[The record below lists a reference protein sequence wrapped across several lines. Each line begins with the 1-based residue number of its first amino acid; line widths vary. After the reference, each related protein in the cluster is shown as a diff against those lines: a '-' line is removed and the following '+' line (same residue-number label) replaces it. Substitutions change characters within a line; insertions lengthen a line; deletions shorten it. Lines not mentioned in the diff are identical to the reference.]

1 MISSN
6 DYDLIL
12 KNIGRF
18 ITLDESESELF
29 ISLLKSKSYKAKE
42 YLLKPGQI
50 SKYEIFISKG
60 CVKNYIIDKN
70 GFEHINMF
78 AIEDWWTS
86 DMQSFITENPATH
99 FIQAL
104 ENTEV
109 LQISKANTKILYQKI
124 PKFERFFRILYQNSL
139 VTQIERIDQNIAF
152 SAEERYL
159 CFIQKYPKLEQ
170 RLTQKQMAA
179 YLGIT
184 PEFLSVIRNKL
195 TRG

>member
-1 MISSN
+1 MSYKSPF
-6 DYDLIL
+6 DLIL
-12 KNIGRF
+12 KNVTRF
-18 ITLDESESELF
+18 INLDSSEIEIFAS
-29 ISLLKSKSYKAKE
+29 ILKSKTYKNKE
-42 YLLKPGQI
+42 FLLKPGQI
-50 SKYEIFISKG
+50 SKYEIFIIKG
-60 CVKNYIIDKN
+60 CVKNYILNKN

-86 DMQSFITENPATH
+86 DMHSFITGTPATH

-109 LQISKANTKILYQKI
+109 LQISKQNTELLYQNI

-139 VTQIERIDQNIAF
+139 VTQIERINQNIAF
-152 SAEERYL
+152 TAEERYL
-159 CFIQKYPKLEQ
+159 SFIKKYPKLEQ
-170 RLTQKQMAA
+170 RLAQKQMAA

-195 TRG
+195 AKG